1 MDTSTTPQARRALAS
16 DAIPPL
22 PTRVQVSYGFGSVAF
37 GIGGVPLSSALLMLY
52 FNQVI
57 GLEAV
62 LVGAAIMVSV
72 VVDAFTDPLIG
83 WFSDRLRS
91 PLGRRHTLMYASA
104 LPAALGFFFMWH
116 APSGLSPGM
125 LLAFMIAMLVLVNIS
140 ISLYEVPSLALAP
153 ELAPDYTLRTR
164 LIAFRWFFL
173 MIGGAAT
180 NIVLYQVFLRQDD
193 SNPLGVLNRARYEDF
208 GLACALVILVAIL
221 VSTAATHS
229 RIKHLHTPPRRRR
242 TLRSELSQIRTAL
255 THKPLLMLMFGGL
268 MMGFGAGTTAG
279 LVSYFNLHFWA
290 LLPQQI
296 AYLVAMAPVASI
308 VALGLGP
315 RVADRFGKKR
325 AIIGLYVLWLLTAT
339 GPITL
344 RLLGVMPANGSA
356 LLLPILMA
364 NLALG
369 LTLAISCHIILGSAI
384 ADTVDDIAVKTAV
397 RSEGLMF
404 STYQVLDKVANGGGA
419 FVAGAVLS
427 LVAFPTGAVPGT
439 VAPRILDDLA
449 LIQVTIVVLF
459 NLASIACFTRYH
471 LTREDHERNAAILAE
486 RRARER
492 EDLEAADGAE

>member
-1 MDTSTTPQARRALAS
+1 MPDRAL
-16 DAIPPL
+16 PPL
-22 PTRVQVSYGFGSVAF
+22 TTSQQVSYGFGSIAF

-62 LVGAAIMVSV
+62 FVGMAIMVSV
-72 VVDAFTDPLIG
+72 GVDAFTDPLIG

-104 LPAALGFFFMWH
+104 VPAALGFFLMWH
-116 APSGLSPGM
+116 APSGLSSGE
-125 LLAFMIAMLVLVNIS
+125 LLAFMIAMLVVVNIS

-193 SNPLGVLNRARYEDF
+193 ANPLGVLNRERYEEF
-208 GLACALVILVAIL
+208 GLACAVVILVAIL
-221 VSTAATHS
+221 ASTAATHG
-229 RIKHLHTPPRRRR
+229 RIRYLHTPA
-242 TLRSELSQIRTAL
+242 TTHRSFRSDRSQIKTAL

-268 MMGFGAGTTAG
+268 MMGFGAGTGAG
-279 LVSYFNLHFWA
+279 LQSYFSLHFWQ

-296 AYLVAMAPVASI
+296 AYLVATAPVASLI
-308 VALGLGP
+308 ALGLGP
-315 RVADRFGKKR
+315 RIAARFGKKR
-325 AIIGLYVLWLLTAT
+325 GIIGLYLLWLLTAT
-339 GPITL
+339 GPISM
-344 RLLGVMPANGSA
+344 RLLGLMPANGSA

-364 NLALG
+364 NLTLG
-369 LTLAISCHIILGSAI
+369 ITLAISCHIILGSAI
-384 ADTVDDIAVKTAV
+384 ADTVDDIAVKTGM

-419 FVAGAVLS
+419 FVAGAILS
-427 LVAFPTGAVPGT
+427 LVAFPVGAKPGT
-439 VAPRILDDLA
+439 VEPGILSALA
-449 LIQVTIVVLF
+449 VIQVTIVVLF
-459 NLASIACFTRYH
+459 NLASIACFTQYS
-471 LTREDHERNAAILAE
+471 LTRADHERNAAILAQ
-486 RRARER
+486 RR
-492 EDLEAADGAE
+492 